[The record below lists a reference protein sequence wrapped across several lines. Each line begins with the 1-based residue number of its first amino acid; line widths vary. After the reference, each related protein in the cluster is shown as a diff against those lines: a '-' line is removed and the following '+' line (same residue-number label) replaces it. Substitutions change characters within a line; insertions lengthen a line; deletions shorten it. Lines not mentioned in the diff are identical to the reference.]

1 MTATLLTGH
10 GGSECLTYRSDVPT
24 ATPGADEGLVRVGA
38 AGVNNTD
45 INMRAAGQARSVALI
60 DLAVF
65 F

>member
-1 MTATLLTGH
+1 
-10 GGSECLTYRSDVPT
+10 VPT